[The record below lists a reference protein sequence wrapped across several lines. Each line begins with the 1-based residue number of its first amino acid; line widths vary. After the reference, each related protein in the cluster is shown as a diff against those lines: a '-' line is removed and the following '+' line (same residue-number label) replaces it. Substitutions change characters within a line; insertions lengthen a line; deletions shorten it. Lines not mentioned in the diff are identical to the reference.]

1 MNEKYKTNKQLV
13 FFSRKDIEQVLE
25 MINDN
30 NNKFNIKEP
39 NIEIYN
45 LENYLLDLEKASSE
59 VIKKTRFF
67 PTYTS
72 YKKMNDEA
80 QLNNK
85 KLDESKKM
93 KKILIE
99 KVKSTQRFFKG
110 VIWLITSDT
119 LPTEENS
126 W

>member
-1 MNEKYKTNKQLV
+1 MDSNKQLV
-13 FFSRKDIEQVLE
+13 FFGKKDIEKVLE
-25 MINDN
+25 IINN
-30 NNKFNIKEP
+30 SNKKFNIKEP

-45 LENYLLDLEKASSE
+45 LENYLLDLEKTSSE
-59 VIKKTRFF
+59 MIEKIRFF

-72 YKKMNDEA
+72 YEKISDET

-85 KLDESKKM
+85 ELDKSKKM
-93 KKILIE
+93 KKMLIE
-99 KVKSTQRFFKG
+99 KIKSTQRFFKG